1 MHAVKC
7 GARCTGKALLLTDQ
21 KRFTLHSDVL
31 HGGNALVMQWEKWS
45 TSCPQDL
52 KPPLGK
58 VEIGKV
64 TNNTCKNLQ
73 FHQRAN
79 CFVFFFFY
87 LKVNFS
93 HISIWVITDVHNKKQ
108 SKTLNICRGWKFFH
122 ITFAWIELLKDL
134 YIWICKSLL
143 YFNTVFPNVFF
154 PSLLFD
160 MYLCSRDAKCS
171 ILINLTMVKNP
182 SKNSWLQIQIDSK
195 S

>member
-45 TSCPQDL
+45 TSCTQDL

-64 TNNTCKNLQ
+64 TNNTWRIYSSIKEQIVLC
-73 FHQRAN
+73 
-79 CFVFFFFY
+79 FFFY

-93 HISIWVITDVHNKKQ
+93 HISIWVITDVRNKKQ

-143 YFNTVFPNVFF
+143 YSNTVLPNVFF

-160 MYLCSRDAKCS
+160 MYLCSCDAKCS